1 MPLPPSIAS
10 RLALPLIAAP
20 MLKVS
25 GPDLVIAA
33 CRSGAI
39 GAFPTA
45 NARNEEALDDWL
57 GRTMDALRGV
67 DAGGRAAAPC
77 CPNLIMHRSPQALAR
92 DIACLV
98 RHRVEMVITS
108 VGSPHPVVAP
118 LHAAGCLVFAD
129 VATVHHAR
137 NAVQA
142 GADGLVLL
150 SAGAGGQTGWL
161 NGLAFVRAVRRF
173 YAGPLVLAGGVS
185 DGAALWAA
193 RALGCDLAYMG
204 TRFIATDESMAAPG
218 YKQMLVQSQADDVQL
233 TRAFTGLPASM
244 LRPSI
249 VAAGLD
255 PQALDERIGPEQ
267 ARALFGAARD
277 TFTDTQQR
285 AGPKRWSDV
294 WSAGHS
300 VSGVDAIVPVAQ
312 LVQDTAREYH
322 QAMASSVALAAEAAP
337 SSLSKETSA

>member
-45 NARNEEALDDWL
+45 NARSEEALDDWL

-233 TRAFTGLPASM
+233 TRAFTGLPANM
-244 LRPSI
+244 LRPSM

-322 QAMASSVALAAEAAP
+322 QAMASSVALAAEAAS